1 MAKGGRNTIRIGL
14 LGCGNVGAALSS
26 LLTDPVGQATLIER
40 AGVSVEL
47 VAIGV
52 NDLTKR
58 RSDQSWFPSHLL
70 TKDLVGIVARE
81 DVDVIVE
88 LLGGIEPAGSL
99 ITAALE
105 SGKAVVSANKALL
118 AERGVTLER
127 LAESKAVD
135 LAYEAAVAGAIPI
148 IRTLRESLAGE
159 EIYRVMGIVNGT
171 TNFILSKMTAEGLA
185 YDDAIEQ
192 AQRLGYAEHD
202 PSADVEGYDAAAKA
216 AILAGLAFDATIG
229 LEQVHCEGITK
240 LRSIDLAYASKMG
253 YSVKLLAIAE
263 RRGDG
268 ASVRV
273 HPAMLPLS
281 HPLASVDEAMNA
293 VFVEGAASGPIM
305 LYGQGAGGMATA
317 SAVLGDL
324 IDVARNQVAGT
335 FRAPP
340 RRHASL
346 AAISM
351 TDLVSEFYLS
361 LDVADEPGV
370 LAKVADVFGSHGV
383 SIRSME
389 QSGLGD
395 EARLVFLTHAA
406 LERDVAATMEA
417 LNGLREV
424 DAIGGVIRVVGDE
437 QGDR

>member
-1 MAKGGRNTIRIGL
+1 MAKGGRKTIRIGL

-202 PSADVEGYDAAAKA
+202 PSAAQA
-216 AILAGLAFDATIG
+216 
-229 LEQVHCEGITK
+229 H
-240 LRSIDLAYASKMG
+240 S
-253 YSVKLLAIAE
+253 
-263 RRGDG
+263 
-268 ASVRV
+268 RV
-273 HPAMLPLS
+273 
-281 HPLASVDEAMNA
+281 
-293 VFVEGAASGPIM
+293 
-305 LYGQGAGGMATA
+305 
-317 SAVLGDL
+317 
-324 IDVARNQVAGT
+324 
-335 FRAPP
+335 
-340 RRHASL
+340 
-346 AAISM
+346 
-351 TDLVSEFYLS
+351 
-361 LDVADEPGV
+361 
-370 LAKVADVFGSHGV
+370 
-383 SIRSME
+383 
-389 QSGLGD
+389 
-395 EARLVFLTHAA
+395 
-406 LERDVAATMEA
+406 
-417 LNGLREV
+417 
-424 DAIGGVIRVVGDE
+424 
-437 QGDR
+437 